1 MDNPYIRLAQ
11 QAIKYH
17 LKTGKTLKPPPNLPK
32 EMLSRRAGVFV
43 SIHKKSGELRGLPR
57 RHALATRGRRP
68 REQVS
73 VLRGCIGTFLPTKP
87 NIAQEIIANAISS
100 ATADPRFPPVTLEEL
115 PTLTY
120 SVDVLSASKTV
131 SNYKLLNPKKNGLIV
146 STPDGRRGLLLPDI
160 PGVNTPEEQFRI
172 CCYKAGIH
180 PEEKVVLHIFTVT
193 RHAEKHAQC

>member
-1 MDNPYIRLAQ
+1 MDAYIELAQ
-11 QAIKYH
+11 QAIEHY
-17 LKTGKTLKPPPNLPK
+17 LRTGRVLEIPTNLPK
-32 EMLSRRAGVFV
+32 KMLFKRAGVFV
-43 SIHKKSGELRGLPR
+43 SIYTKSGELRGLPR
-57 RHALATRGRRP
+57 RHALVTRGRRP

-87 NIAQEIIANAISS
+87 SVAQEIIANAISS
-100 ATADPRFPPVTLEEL
+100 AVHDPRFPPVSEEEL
-115 PTLTY
+115 PDLVY
-120 SVDVLSASKTV
+120 SIDILSEP
-131 SNYKLLNPKKNGLIV
+131 KLAPQPYTLNPKTYGLIV

-193 RHAEKHAQC
+193 RHAEK